1 MSFPDT
7 VQNTGASGAPS
18 FQAPGG
24 FSAPA
29 AFGGEP
35 PRKKPVTAPETMTQD
50 TAAPAAVYGTPPAA
64 PPAPVY
70 EAPPAVPSAPVYPV
84 QTACNP
90 LPTATAAPTY
100 EAPPAAPPAPVYDP
114 PQTVPVPPAAPAAQP
129 APRAEYAAPA
139 AKKPA
144 SHLWYWV
151 GLGIF
156 VLILAGLL
164 AWVIASGGIGSR
176 RSSRREKGVHSV
188 VDEDASGDPDG
199 FGDEGDP
206 DGFGDGEEGSIR

>member
-1 MSFPDT
+1 MSFPDA

-29 AFGGEP
+29 AFGVEP
-35 PRKKPVTAPETMTQD
+35 PRKKPVTAPEAMTQD

-64 PPAPVY
+64 PPAPV
-70 EAPPAVPSAPVYPV
+70 
-84 QTACNP
+84 
-90 LPTATAAPTY
+90 Y

-199 FGDEGDP
+199 FGDEGVP
-206 DGFGDGEEGSIR
+206 DGFEDGEEGSIR

>member
-1 MSFPDT
+1 
-7 VQNTGASGAPS
+7 
-18 FQAPGG
+18 
-24 FSAPA
+24 
-29 AFGGEP
+29 
-35 PRKKPVTAPETMTQD
+35 MTQD

-70 EAPPAVPSAPVYPV
+70 EAPPAVLSAPVYPV

-90 LPTATAAPTY
+90 LPAATAAPTY
-100 EAPPAAPPAPVYDP
+100 EAP
-114 PQTVPVPPAAPAAQP
+114 
-129 APRAEYAAPA
+129 PA

-156 VLILAGLL
+156 VLILAGL
-164 AWVIASGGIGSR
+164 IASGGIGSR

-206 DGFGDGEEGSIR
+206 DGFGDEGDPDGFEDGEEGSIR